1 MARARRAPFFQA
13 NLGVCYFLSGKATIF
28 DEPSGADCMPG
39 GVSHG
44 GLEAGAPPLVVLIG
58 PVQPCG
64 GNCPLASGVAVRPV
78 VDITYVDNGNK
89 LLEGSGFEGKSLEEV
104 VKGSFGKNAGL
115 FNNAGQHHTNFWKWM
130 KPNGGGDKI
139 PAKLKAKIDSD
150 LGGVVKMLVHGSSPI
165 LGYDV
170 WEHSYYIDYRNRR
183 PDYIK
188 ATSKPSRSFS
198 ELGVRRRNVLSRD
211 KVTDSDL
218 TAIYLK
224 ADDLHAAR
232 SANAVMKKGGGL

>member
-1 MARARRAPFFQA
+1 MH
-13 NLGVCYFLSGKATIF
+13 CKA
-28 DEPSGADCMPG
+28 
-39 GVSHG
+39 
-44 GLEAGAPPLVVLIG
+44 
-58 PVQPCG
+58 
-64 GNCPLASGVAVRPV
+64 
-78 VDITYVDNGNK
+78 YVDNGNK
-89 LLEGSGFEGKSLEEV
+89 LLECSGFEGKSLEEIR
-104 VKGSFGKNAGL
+104 G
-115 FNNAGQHHTNFWKWM
+115 
-130 KPNGGGDKI
+130 
-139 PAKLKAKIDSD
+139 KLKAKIDSD

-170 WEHSYYIDYRNRR
+170 WEHSYYIDYRNRH

-188 ATSKPSRSFS
+188 ATSKPSRSLS

-232 SANAVMKKGGGL
+232 SANAVMKKGGGLQRSRAHRSRLRMGRQMKG